1 MCGLD
6 SRSSQSSICW
16 NCWKHSFHN
25 SPFHSLTEKYN
36 HLLLYI
42 VLSGRLYRHHG
53 WHITGNTRKAK
64 LTARTFSTVFEKK
77 KQNRKKEILATSNKQ
92 ILECGLCRY
101 SCQKCLPLFTY
112 LSSNSAKRL
121 SKCRSASLIRS
132 VYKLRSLR
140 AWSRVMF
147 RTSSRLRVRS
157 LARGLMAILSI
168 SLFMMMEPAAK
179 HYTERFMS

>member
-64 LTARTFSTVFEKK
+64 LTARTFSFWEKK
-77 KQNRKKEILATSNKQ
+77 TTEKKTFWQPQPKKSFNVDCVDTVAKNVCISSLTWVQTRQRGCQNVAVHPSYDLCTSW
-92 ILECGLCRY
+92 GL
-101 SCQKCLPLFTY
+101 LGP
-112 LSSNSAKRL
+112 
-121 SKCRSASLIRS
+121 
-132 VYKLRSLR
+132 
-140 AWSRVMF
+140 
-147 RTSSRLRVRS
+147 
-157 LARGLMAILSI
+157 GLWWCYAPPPG
-168 SLFMMMEPAAK
+168 FV
-179 HYTERFMS
+179 